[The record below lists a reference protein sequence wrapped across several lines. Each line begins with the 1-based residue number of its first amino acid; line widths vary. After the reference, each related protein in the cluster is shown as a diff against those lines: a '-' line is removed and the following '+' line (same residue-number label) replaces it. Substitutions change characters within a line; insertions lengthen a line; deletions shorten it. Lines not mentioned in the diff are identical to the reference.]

1 MTTTRT
7 VARGL
12 VNFALAEVGWFA
24 AVAGAAAGRPWLG
37 PMVAA
42 GVVAIHLV
50 LTHGRAGEWLLLLA
64 SGVVG
69 LFLDGL
75 LKAAGVVAYAA
86 DVAPASWLAPVWI
99 VALWLLFATMLNESL
114 TWLQGRPFL
123 AAGLG
128 AVFGPLSYLA
138 GARLE
143 AAWFPRSTALAMVV
157 LAVAWAL
164 ALPFLLWIA
173 GRVGLRYDRN

>member
-1 MTTTRT
+1 MTSTRA

-37 PMVAA
+37 PL
-42 GVVAIHLV
+42 VAIVVDAVHLAV
-50 LTHGRAGEWLLLLA
+50 SRGRKGEWLLLMA
-64 SGVVG
+64 SGLVG
-69 LFLDGL
+69 LILDGL
-75 LKAAGVVAYAA
+75 LKAIGVVAYAA

-114 TWLQGRPFL
+114 AWLQGRPFL

-143 AAWFPRSTALAMVV
+143 AAWFPRSTAVAMVA
-157 LAVAWAL
+157 LAVIWAI

-173 GRVGLRYDRN
+173 GRVGLRHDRI